1 MSEQDLTIALT
12 PFGQVDATHARWRE
26 GTGLGLPIAKALVQ
40 LHGGE
45 LRIKSQRDV
54 GTEVTVLLPLR
65 QKQQQL
71 AEPLETVIARSV
83 SL

>member
-1 MSEQDLTIALT
+1 M
-12 PFGQVDATHARWRE
+12 
-26 GTGLGLPIAKALVQ
+26 Q

-45 LRIKSQRDV
+45 LRIESQKDV